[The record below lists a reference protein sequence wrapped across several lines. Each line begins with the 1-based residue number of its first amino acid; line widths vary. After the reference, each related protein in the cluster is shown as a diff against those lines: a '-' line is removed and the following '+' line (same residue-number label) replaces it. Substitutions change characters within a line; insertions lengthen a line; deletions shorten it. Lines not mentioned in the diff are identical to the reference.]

1 MIDESTTRQ
10 HELKCR
16 VSALED
22 EVEGEKGVS
31 RHILQETRQ
40 NSSDLAAIK
49 AQLMHLAGD
58 MVVANAA
65 LNNHGTRLNVLT
77 QEVREIRT
85 GMGEMRVELA
95 RTHTAMDEMRAELTQ
110 THKAMGEMRPE
121 LAQTHTAMGDMRAEM
136 DRRFDAVEHSMALIL
151 ATVAPRAP

>member
-10 HELKCR
+10 HELECR

-22 EVEGEKGVS
+22 EVEGEKRVS

-77 QEVREIRT
+77 QDVREIRT
-85 GMGEMRVELA
+85 GMGEMRAELA
-95 RTHTAMDEMRAELTQ
+95 QTHTAIGEMRAELTQ
-110 THKAMGEMRPE
+110 TH
-121 LAQTHTAMGDMRAEM
+121 TTMGDVRAEM
-136 DRRFDAVEHSMALIL
+136 DRRFDTVEHSMAVIL
-151 ATVAPRAP
+151 AAVAPRIS